1 MFIARGTICL
11 VLTLALLILS
21 PSGFGQQGPPPSNNR
36 AADTLVSI
44 KTVYQNLAALNGQT
58 VKVLGFYTNPQVDKF
73 YTSYLDHLN
82 RRPTPPEVM
91 VYLAGLEPDSLYWNG
106 GMMAVTGTVSF
117 VPKVTPLFGVDTAVV
132 TITAVSL
139 DYFFPGGASPAAGK
153 VIDWDLGQHYESR
166 AGCDSCKFAILMS
179 GGVDAE
185 NNNPGFWEDIEN
197 LYRYKTSPTGGN
209 YCPEN
214 VKVLYYHGD
223 SEDPAVIPHA
233 AVDSCTQANI
243 EKAHKEI
250 AQRIADCER
259 AGKAATVQK
268 MVSNHGEDEI
278 GFNTLGNENV
288 SPEELRNMQ
297 QELID
302 SCCDFLYDEFTECY
316 GGDMVEGLKGL
327 DDKNKTEIHANS
339 AAGGGSCGWGDDDG
353 SPYLLEKI
361 TRLLA
366 GDDYESAVDSA
377 KNHYKKWLEDAK
389 AQAESILAVIDSI
402 LNELPLDDPDRPA
415 LEDARDEWQDLADD
429 LADSIND
436 GSVSWVRLIFKQYC
450 EWKKIVVPP
459 GGQVKI
465 TFKGTGGCGNVSV
478 YRQEG
483 DGSKTRIKVWNW
495 NLPGSSGYVAGNEV
509 RVLNGDL
516 TGTGI
521 YWIHNDNGA
530 FSATVESFKTQPL
543 PESPSNQSTF
553 AGFSF
558 GGADGSNGEFTI
570 ISGPSL
576 FIPAA
581 DAIPFPLPAVPGLL
595 GPCGGIG
602 NFGISFTVYPNAWW
616 NDMELWIKL
625 HQVLNPGDLQIQC
638 PTAEIPFGAVPVDN
652 DDSEVVFPLG
662 AIGGPGTGQLLLVP
676 TSGLCFTI
684 DSWGLRSRVPTY
696 PEFLCGDAD
705 GSSSVSISD
714 VVFLINYIFAGGP
727 PPEPL
732 MSGDA
737 DCSGS
742 VTISDAVYLINFI
755 FAGGPAPCSAC
766 K

>member
-11 VLTLALLILS
+11 VLTLALLLLS

-58 VKVLGFYTNPQVDKF
+58 VKVLGFYTTPQVDKF
-73 YTSYLDHLN
+73 YTSYLDYLN

-91 VYLAGLEPDSLYWNG
+91 VYLSGLEPDSLYWNG

-117 VPKVTPLFGVDTAVV
+117 VPKATPLFGIDTVVV
-132 TITAVSL
+132 TITATSF
-139 DYFFPGGASPAAGK
+139 DYFFPGGFSPSAGK

-179 GGVDAE
+179 GGVDAD
-185 NNNPGFWEDIEN
+185 NNNPGFWKDIEN
-197 LYRYKTSPTGGN
+197 LYSYKTNPTGGN

-223 SEDPAVIPHA
+223 SENPAVIPNA

-243 EKAHKEI
+243 ENAHKEI

-288 SPEELRNMQ
+288 SPAELRNMQ

-339 AAGGGSCGWGDDDG
+339 AAGGGSCAWGDVDG
-353 SPYLLEKI
+353 SPYLNEKI
-361 TRLLA
+361 ARLMV

-377 KNHYKKWLEDAK
+377 KNHYRRWLEDAR
-389 AQAESILAVIDSI
+389 AEAESILAVIDSI

-415 LEDARDEWQDLADD
+415 LEDARDEWQDLVDD
-429 LADSIND
+429 LTDSLDD

-459 GGQVKI
+459 GGQVKL

-478 YRQEG
+478 YREEG
-483 DGSKTRIKVWNW
+483 DGSKTRVKVWNW
-495 NLPGSSGYVAGNEV
+495 NLPGSSGYSPGNEM
-509 RVLNGDL
+509 RVLNGEL
-516 TGTGI
+516 TSKGV
-521 YWIHNDNGA
+521 YWIHNDNGE
-530 FSATVESFKTQPL
+530 FSVTVESFRTASL
-543 PESPSNQSTF
+543 PESPSNISTF
-553 AGFSF
+553 AGWSLGGTDNSPSEF
-558 GGADGSNGEFTI
+558 GLIT
-570 ISGPSL
+570 GPSH
-576 FIPAA
+576 FVVDIE
-581 DAIPFPLPAVPGLL
+581 IVPLNLQSVPVML
-595 GPCGGIG
+595 GPCGGVG
-602 NFGISFTVYPNAWW
+602 QLTVTFSPTPNPYWD
-616 NDMELWIKL
+616 DMVLYIVPF
-625 HQVLNPGDLQIQC
+625 QVIQGGMLQVQC
-638 PTAEIPFGAVPVDN
+638 PSAEIPMQQIPLVPGQTAF
-652 DDSEVVFPLG
+652 SLPLG
-662 AIGGPGTGQLLLVP
+662 AINPLAPGQLTL
-676 TSGLCFTI
+676 TSVGGLCLAF
-684 DSWGLRSRVPTY
+684 DSWGLRTLVPTF
-696 PEFLCGDAD
+696 PEYLCGDAD

-732 MSGDA
+732 MSGDV